1 MQTEMFKITEKN
13 YKRII
18 KFFSE
23 RNFAFNALKLC
34 YSFLP
39 LLLFI
44 GYPALIVYVFFSN
57 PVDLFKI
64 ILVPFG
70 VFLLVTVLRKVI
82 NEQRPYEKYNTPSLF
97 GKTTKGQSM
106 PSRHTASAFIISLAI
121 LYVNFEL
128 GIAALSVSFLIT
140 LSRVLAGAHYIRDV
154 FAAMLLSVTAG
165 VIFFFLI

>member
-1 MQTEMFKITEKN
+1 MFIITEKN

-18 KFFSE
+18 TFFKE
-23 RNFAFNALKLC
+23 RNFACNALKFC

-44 GYPALIVYVFFSN
+44 VYPVLIIYVFFSN

-64 ILVPFG
+64 ILVPLG

-82 NEQRPYEKYNTPSLF
+82 NEQRPYEKYSTPSLF

-106 PSRHTASAFIISLAI
+106 PSRHTASAFIISLAV
-121 LYVNFEL
+121 LSVNAPF

-140 LSRVLAGAHYIRDV
+140 LSRVLAGVHFIRDV
-154 FAAMLLSVTAG
+154 LAAMLLSVSIG
-165 VIFFFLI
+165 IIFLFLF

>member
-1 MQTEMFKITEKN
+1 MFKITEKN

-18 KFFSE
+18 CFFQK
-23 RNFAFNALKLC
+23 RKYGRNALKFC

-44 GYPALIVYVFFSN
+44 GYPALIAYVFFSN

-64 ILVPFG
+64 IFVPLG

-82 NEQRPYEKYNTPSLF
+82 NEQRPYEKYSTPSLF

-121 LYVNFEL
+121 LYVNTEL

-140 LSRVLAGAHYIRDV
+140 LSRLLAGVHFIRDV
-154 FAAMLLSVTAG
+154 LVAMLISVTIG

>member
-1 MQTEMFKITEKN
+1 MFKITEKN
-13 YKRII
+13 YKRIVQ
-18 KFFSE
+18 FFRE
-23 RNFAFNALKLC
+23 RNFACNVLKFC
-34 YSFLP
+34 YRFLP
-39 LLLFI
+39 LLLFT

-57 PVDLFKI
+57 PVNIFKI
-64 ILVPFG
+64 ILVPLG
-70 VFLLVTVLRKVI
+70 VFLLVTVLRKLI

-121 LYVNFEL
+121 LYVNAEL

-140 LSRVLAGAHYIRDV
+140 LSRVLAGVHYIRDV
-154 FAAMLLSVTAG
+154 LAAMLLSVTVG

>member
-1 MQTEMFKITEKN
+1 MFKITEKN

-23 RNFAFNALKLC
+23 RNFACNALKFC
-34 YSFLP
+34 YRFLP

-57 PVDLFKI
+57 PADLFKI
-64 ILVPFG
+64 ILVPLG

-82 NEQRPYEKYNTPSLF
+82 NEQRPYEKYSTPSLF

-106 PSRHTASAFIISLAI
+106 PSRHTASAFIISFAI
-121 LYVNFEL
+121 LYVNAGL
-128 GIAALSVSFLIT
+128 GFAALSVSFLIT
-140 LSRVLAGAHYIRDV
+140 LSRVLAGVHYIRDV
-154 FAAMLLSVTAG
+154 LAAMLLSVTVG

>member
-1 MQTEMFKITEKN
+1 MFIITEKN

-18 KFFSE
+18 TFFKE
-23 RNFAFNALKLC
+23 RNFACNALKFC

-44 GYPALIVYVFFSN
+44 VYPVLIIYVFFSN

-64 ILVPFG
+64 ILVPLG

-82 NEQRPYEKYNTPSLF
+82 NEQRPYEKYSTPSLF

-106 PSRHTASAFIISLAI
+106 PSRHTASAFIISLAV
-121 LYVNFEL
+121 LSVNAPL

-140 LSRVLAGAHYIRDV
+140 LSRVLAGVHFIRDV
-154 FAAMLLSVTAG
+154 LAATLLSVSIG
-165 VIFFFLI
+165 IIFLFLF

>member
-1 MQTEMFKITEKN
+1 MFKITEKN

-23 RNFAFNALKLC
+23 RNFAFHALKFC
-34 YSFLP
+34 YRFLP

-44 GYPALIVYVFFSN
+44 GYPALIAYVFFSN
-57 PVDLFKI
+57 PVDIFKI
-64 ILVPFG
+64 ILVPLG
-70 VFLLVTVLRKVI
+70 VFLLITILRKVI

-121 LYVNFEL
+121 LYVNTEL

-140 LSRVLAGAHYIRDV
+140 LSRLLAGVHFIRDV
-154 FAAMLLSVTAG
+154 LAAMLLSLTVG

>member
-1 MQTEMFKITEKN
+1 MFKITEKN

-18 KFFSE
+18 TFFKE
-23 RNFAFNALKLC
+23 RNFACNALKFC
-34 YSFLP
+34 YRFLP

-64 ILVPFG
+64 ILVPLG

-82 NEQRPYEKYNTPSLF
+82 NEQRPYEKYRTSSLF

-121 LYVNFEL
+121 FYVNAEL
-128 GIAALSVSFLIT
+128 GIAALTVSFLIT
-140 LSRVLAGAHYIRDV
+140 LSRVLAGVHFIRDV
-154 FAAMLLSVTAG
+154 VVSILLSVTAG
-165 VIFFFLI
+165 TLFFFII

>member
-1 MQTEMFKITEKN
+1 MFKITEKN

-18 KFFSE
+18 MFFKE
-23 RNFAFNALKLC
+23 RNFACIALKFC
-34 YSFLP
+34 YRFLP

-44 GYPALIVYVFFSN
+44 GYPALIAYVFFSN
-57 PVDLFKI
+57 PVDLFKT
-64 ILVPFG
+64 ILIPLG
-70 VFLLVTVLRKVI
+70 VFLLVTILRKVI

-121 LYVNFEL
+121 FYVNAEL
-128 GIAALSVSFLIT
+128 GIAALAVSLLIT
-140 LSRVLAGAHYIRDV
+140 ISRVLAGAHFIRDV
-154 FAAMLLSVTAG
+154 VAAMLLSLTVG

>member
-1 MQTEMFKITEKN
+1 MFKITEKN
-13 YKRII
+13 YKRVIQ
-18 KFFSE
+18 FFSE
-23 RNFAFNALKLC
+23 RNFAFNALKFC
-34 YSFLP
+34 YRFLP

-57 PVDLFKI
+57 PVDLFRI
-64 ILVPFG
+64 ILVPLG

-165 VIFFFLI
+165 VIFFFII

>member
-1 MQTEMFKITEKN
+1 MFKITEKN
-13 YKRII
+13 YKRVIQ
-18 KFFSE
+18 FFSE
-23 RNFAFNALKLC
+23 RNFAFNALKFC
-34 YSFLP
+34 YRFLP

-44 GYPALIVYVFFSN
+44 GYPALIAYVFFSN

-64 ILVPFG
+64 ILVPLG

-121 LYVNFEL
+121 LYVNTEL

-140 LSRVLAGAHYIRDV
+140 LSRVLAGVHFIRDV
-154 FAAMLLSVTAG
+154 LAAMLLSVTVG

>member
-1 MQTEMFKITEKN
+1 MFKITEKN

-23 RNFAFNALKLC
+23 RNFAFNALKFC
-34 YSFLP
+34 YRFLP

-57 PVDLFKI
+57 PVDLFRI
-64 ILVPFG
+64 ILVPLG
-70 VFLLVTVLRKVI
+70 VFLLVTILRKVI
-82 NEQRPYEKYNTPSLF
+82 NEQRPYEKYSTPSLF

-121 LYVNFEL
+121 LYVNTEL

-140 LSRVLAGAHYIRDV
+140 LSRILAGVHFIRDV
-154 FAAMLLSVTAG
+154 LAAMLLSITVG
-165 VIFFFLI
+165 VIFFFII